1 MYLVIINITP
11 YDQALYHFHAYLFL
25 MGNLLPECSQQCLEI
40 VRLLGRVFNC
50 IALHC
55 IPRKACNKC

>member
-11 YDQALYHFHAYLFL
+11 YDQALYNFYAYLLL

-40 VRLLGRVFNC
+40 VR
-50 IALHC
+50 
-55 IPRKACNKC
+55 